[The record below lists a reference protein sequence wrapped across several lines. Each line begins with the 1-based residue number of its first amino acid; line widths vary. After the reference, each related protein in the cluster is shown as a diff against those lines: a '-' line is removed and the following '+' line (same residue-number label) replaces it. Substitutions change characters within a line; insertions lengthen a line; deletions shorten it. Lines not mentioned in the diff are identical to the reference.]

1 MRRTEHDR
9 WWHLGGVVVGLLVT
23 VAAVHDPVT
32 AAPATSGTDV
42 RMTAA
47 PTGELDIAPR
57 GAFLIAEALPASGHL
72 SVTNQTGV
80 TLSVTANITST
91 ATGFADRLHLRIR
104 AGSETVA
111 DGTLQSLVTGSQPWL
126 LQSGVK
132 VDVTVEA
139 RWAQTEDGNHADA
152 VHIDMHFETERGNL

>member
-1 MRRTEHDR
+1 MRRAEHDR

-32 AAPATSGTDV
+32 AVPATSGTDV

-57 GAFLIAEALPASGHL
+57 GAFLIAETLPAGGHL
-72 SVTNQTGV
+72 SVRNQTGV
-80 TLSVTANITST
+80 TLSVTAAVTST

-111 DGTLQSLVTGSQPWL
+111 EGTLQSLVTGSRPWL
-126 LQSGVK
+126 LPSGVE

-139 RWAQTEDGNHADA
+139 SWVQTEDSHHVGA
-152 VHIDMHFETERGNL
+152 VHIDMHFETEQGNP